1 MEITVRYFA
10 AVRERLGREEE
21 RVELHQEAPDLAD
34 LWEELVERHGQLE
47 GLRDGIRLARNR
59 EFADSDEP
67 LEEGDVVA
75 LIPPVAGGAGAS
87 REGRFGLVREAIDAD
102 AVGDLVRRP
111 EAGGVVVFTGE
122 VRNET
127 DGRPVVRLEYE
138 AYEEMALE
146 KLVETG
152 ERAEERWPEVE
163 VAIHHRLGDLEV
175 GETAVAVAA
184 ASPHRGPAFEACQF
198 AIDRL
203 KDQVPIWK
211 KEVGPDGDS
220 WVGWGP

>member
-10 AVRERLGREEE
+10 AIRERLGFEEE
-21 RVELHQEAPDLAD
+21 TIELEGRAPVLED
-34 LWEELVERHGQLE
+34 LWDELVSRHDELE

-59 EFADSDEP
+59 EFSDP
-67 LEEGDVVA
+67 DTSLEEGDVVA
-75 LIPPVAGGAGAS
+75 LIPPVAGGSGGA
-87 REGRFGLVREAIDAD
+87 EEERFALVRDPIEAQR
-102 AVGDLVRRP
+102 VGDFVRRP

-122 VRNET
+122 VRDET

-152 ERAEERWPEVE
+152 ERAEEEWPEVE
-163 VAIHHRLGDLEV
+163 VAIHHRLGHLEV

-184 ASPHRGPAFEACQF
+184 ASPHRGPAFEACRF

-211 KEVGPDGDS
+211 KEVGPDGES